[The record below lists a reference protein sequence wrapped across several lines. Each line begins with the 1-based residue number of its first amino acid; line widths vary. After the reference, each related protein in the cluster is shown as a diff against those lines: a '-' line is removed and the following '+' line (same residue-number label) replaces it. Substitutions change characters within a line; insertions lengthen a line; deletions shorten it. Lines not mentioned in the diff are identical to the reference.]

1 MHVKSVLQE
10 IGPFFSIQEDGWTRF
25 SRHFCAVK
33 TGSHGSSAFLGCY
46 DIAEG
51 IESADKKAAIGC
63 DPDLGARHPDIPE
76 GKVAAM
82 TSDTA
87 KVMPATAREVTTNY
101 DLCAGMVWIPCA
113 CHVLDLFLV
122 DQMKI
127 DSIKML
133 LKRGNAIVNTFR
145 QGSAHKLFL
154 TVSVVSRLLL
164 CSSLRSAH
172 SSAMHMSNADTNKA
186 VCYADMH
193 RTIKGHSRSL

>member
-10 IGPFFSIQEDGWTRF
+10 SGPFFSIQEDGWTRF
-25 SRHFCAVK
+25 SRHFCAV
-33 TGSHGSSAFLGCY
+33 TAGSHGSSAFLGCY

-51 IESADKKAAIGC
+51 VESADKKAAAINNSVLAVIGC
-63 DPDLGARHPDIPE
+63 DPDLGARHPDIPK

-87 KVMPATAREVTTNY
+87 KVMPATARELATNY

-113 CHVLDLFLV
+113 CHVLNLFLV

-127 DSIKML
+127 YSIKML

-145 QGSAHKLFL
+145 QGSARKLFL
-154 TVSVVSRLLL
+154 LCVSHRLCGFSIVVVFKFVK
-164 CSSLRSAH
+164 C
-172 SSAMHMSNADTNKA
+172 
-186 VCYADMH
+186 
-193 RTIKGHSRSL
+193 